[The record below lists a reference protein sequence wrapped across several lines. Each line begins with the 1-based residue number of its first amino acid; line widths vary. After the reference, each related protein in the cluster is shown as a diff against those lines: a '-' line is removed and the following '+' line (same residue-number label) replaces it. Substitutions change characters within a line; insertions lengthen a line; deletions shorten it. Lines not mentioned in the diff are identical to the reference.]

1 MAKSQNP
8 FEFKTG
14 GGLLKKVMGVLIG
27 LAVLCLVVKSPA
39 EAAAFVTG
47 VFRLIG
53 QVIDG
58 ISAFLGQVTK

>member
-14 GGLLKKVMGVLIG
+14 GGLFKKVVGVLIG
-27 LAVLCLVVKSPA
+27 LAVLCLVVKSPTD
-39 EAAAFVTG
+39 AAAFVTG
-47 VFRLIG
+47 VFHLVG
-53 QVIDG
+53 QVVDG